1 MKIIK
6 FQAVWCSACLVMKKK
21 WKEIKELYPD
31 LDVTEYDYD
40 LDEDEVIKYNVDDK
54 LPVIIM
60 LDDNGKELK
69 RLVGEKNKEEVLSFI
84 KER

>member
-40 LDEDEVIKYNVDDK
+40 LDEDEVVKYNIDDK

>member
-6 FQAVWCSACLVMKKK
+6 FQAVWCSACLVMKKT
-21 WKEIKELYPD
+21 WNEIKELYPD

-40 LDEDEVIKYNVDDK
+40 LDEDEVVKYNIDDK

>member
-6 FQAVWCSACLVMKKK
+6 FQAVWCSACLVMKKT

-69 RLVGEKNKEEVLSFI
+69 RLVGEKNKEEVLGFI